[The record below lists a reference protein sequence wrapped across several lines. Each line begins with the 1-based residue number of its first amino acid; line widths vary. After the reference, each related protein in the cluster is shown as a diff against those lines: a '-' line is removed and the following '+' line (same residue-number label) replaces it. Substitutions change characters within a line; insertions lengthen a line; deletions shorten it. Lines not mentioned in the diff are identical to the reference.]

1 MPEIVDA
8 RGLACP
14 HPVILTKKALE
25 ESDEV
30 ITIVDN
36 ETASQNVSRLAASQG
51 CQLALEKH
59 DDGIYLLL
67 TKKETGM
74 ELRKTEPVSKFTILL
89 IASDNMGRG
98 AEELGSILMR
108 SFIHTLGEVTPRPGK
123 IIFIN
128 GGVKLVA
135 KGSEVIDDLINLNDV
150 GTEILACGTCLEY
163 YNLKEMVKVGHITN
177 MYDIASA
184 LLQAEKIVSI

>member
-14 HPVILTKKALE
+14 HPVILTKRALE

-36 ETASQNVSRLAASQG
+36 ETASENVRRLAASQG
-51 CQLALEKH
+51 CHLALEEH

-67 TKKETGM
+67 TKKASEM
-74 ELRKTEPVSKFTILL
+74 IEPEASAVSKPILLL

-108 SFIHTLGEVTPRPGK
+108 AFFHTLGEVTPRPDK
-123 IIFIN
+123 IVFVN
-128 GGVKLVA
+128 SGVKLVA
-135 KGSEVIDDLINLNDV
+135 QGSEVIEDLV
-150 GTEILACGTCLEY
+150 GLKNGGVEVLACGTCLEY
-163 YNLKEMVKVGHITN
+163 YNLKEAVKVGQISN

-184 LLQAEKIVSI
+184 LLQAEKIVSV